1 MAESG
6 ARGSLASMATGG
18 SSLKAIAAMVLATI
32 VFTLGDAAMKLVTAS
47 LPTGQS
53 VFLRC
58 LGSVVLVAIA
68 AAYTGVLHTV
78 GRALVPLMGLR
89 SVGDAG
95 SALLFQAALAYMA
108 FADIVGILQLTPLT
122 LTAASAIFLG
132 AKVGWRRWLA
142 VAAGLVGA
150 LLVIKPGTSTFN
162 AWAIIAV
169 LSVLCGTLRD
179 ISTRQLDPGL
189 SPLIIMMIS
198 QSFVACVALGTLSYE
213 TWVWPSA
220 LALGQVGV
228 AAACILIGH
237 LWVIFSLRAGDIATV
252 APFRYA
258 GIVWAILIGLIVW
271 GELPDLLTVV
281 GIAILISA
289 GLYTFYRERR
299 LAMAASR
306 SRTSD
311 TVGAVRPREPT

>member
-1 MAESG
+1 MT
-6 ARGSLASMATGG
+6 RGG
-18 SSLKAIAAMVLATI
+18 SPLKAIATMILATI
-32 VFTLGDAAMKLVTAS
+32 VFTLGDAAMKLVATS

-58 LGSVVLVAIA
+58 TGSVIMVAIA

-78 GRALVPLMGLR
+78 GRALVPLMAMR
-89 SVGDAG
+89 SIGDAG

-108 FADIVGILQLTPLT
+108 FADIVGILQLTPLA

-142 VAAGLVGA
+142 VGAGLIGA

-162 AWAIIAV
+162 AWALIAV
-169 LSVLCGTLRD
+169 ASVLCGTLRD

-189 SPLIIMMIS
+189 SPLIIMMVS
-198 QSFVACVALGTLSYE
+198 QSFVALVALATLSYE

-220 LALGQVGV
+220 LALVQVVV
-228 AAACILIGH
+228 AGACVLIGH
-237 LWVIFSLRAGDIATV
+237 LWVIYSLRAGDIATV

-258 GIVWAILIGLIVW
+258 GIVWAILVGLLVW
-271 GELPDLLTVV
+271 GELPDLLSVF

-289 GLYTFYRERR
+289 GLYTFYRERS
-299 LAMAASR
+299 LAKAAAARANADRAGTSR
-306 SRTSD
+306 VVT
-311 TVGAVRPREPT
+311 